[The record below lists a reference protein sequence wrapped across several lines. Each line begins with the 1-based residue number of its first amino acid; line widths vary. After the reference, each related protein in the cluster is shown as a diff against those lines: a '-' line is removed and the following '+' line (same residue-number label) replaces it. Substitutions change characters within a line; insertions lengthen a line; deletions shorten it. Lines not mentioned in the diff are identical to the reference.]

1 MAYAGVRK
9 GGQVAIPKASRARG
23 RRRRRGCV
31 GRGVPFPTWDGVWGG
46 AVSLPQK
53 ILKFYS
59 LKWYILVHFILFKSN
74 EAGKFSITF

>member
-1 MAYAGVRK
+1 
-9 GGQVAIPKASRARG
+9 
-23 RRRRRGCV
+23 V